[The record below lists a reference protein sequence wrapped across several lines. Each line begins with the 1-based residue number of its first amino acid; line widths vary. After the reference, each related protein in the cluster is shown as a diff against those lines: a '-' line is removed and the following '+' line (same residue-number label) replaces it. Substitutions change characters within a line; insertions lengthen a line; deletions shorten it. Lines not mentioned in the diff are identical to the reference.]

1 MVIFGEVPVWSQLG
15 GPFWDAL
22 WKGSPLCGRSY
33 YIVVP
38 FGMFCGRVVH
48 FVGGLSLEWLF
59 LG

>member
-1 MVIFGEVPVWSQLG
+1 MWSQLG

-33 YIVVP
+33 FIVVP